1 MHSHLHGRSGK
12 VTLVM
17 NRAEAT
23 PARPRGPAERNA
35 AAPARAAGLKRVEVA
50 MFSKFLAYTR
60 FWSAQLKYGRRI
72 EALYIPISVILG

>member
-1 MHSHLHGRSGK
+1 
-12 VTLVM
+12 M

-35 AAPARAAGLKRVEVA
+35 AAPARAAGRKRVEVA

-60 FWSAQLKYGRRI
+60 F
-72 EALYIPISVILG
+72 